1 MSGEEVPG
9 GGGGHAAEANA
20 FASANMPQGV
30 EDGRSGSTWGAVLDR
45 LQAMTSVWGFSYDMD
60 TTLGDKAG
68 RVCANAAT
76 HTLVLRRLLEACA
89 AQRGRRRSACTVLT
103 RPFAEQMVYAH
114 RRTLD
119 QDRVILFVAAA
130 CLAMLLA
137 GFRLR
142 RSTETSNKFVSL
154 ILSFMWASQA
164 VLMFGESC
172 PSAGYL
178 SLGLRV
184 CCRALTARARALR
197 TARSLCVL

>member
-1 MSGEEVPG
+1 
-9 GGGGHAAEANA
+9 
-20 FASANMPQGV
+20 
-30 EDGRSGSTWGAVLDR
+30 
-45 LQAMTSVWGFSYDMD
+45 
-60 TTLGDKAG
+60 
-68 RVCANAAT
+68 
-76 HTLVLRRLLEACA
+76 
-89 AQRGRRRSACTVLT
+89 
-103 RPFAEQMVYAH
+103 MVYAH

-119 QDRVILFVAAA
+119 TDRVILFVAAA

-137 GFRLR
+137 GVRLR
-142 RSTETSNKFVSL
+142 RSTDTSNKFVSL